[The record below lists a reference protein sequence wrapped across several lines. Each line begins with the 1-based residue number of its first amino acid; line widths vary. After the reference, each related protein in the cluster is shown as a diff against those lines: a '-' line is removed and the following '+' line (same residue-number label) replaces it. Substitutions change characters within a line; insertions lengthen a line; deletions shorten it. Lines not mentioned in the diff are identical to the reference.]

1 MSEFVP
7 SFDWTNLLIIP
18 SLLLTYTIHEL
29 AHGFMAY
36 FLGDTSQ
43 VERGK
48 LTLNPISHIAWLGAL
63 AFILFG
69 IGWPKPLHIN
79 PYNFKRKFLDTF
91 FVAIAGPLATF
102 ILGVVGVFLIL
113 GIAAFLLLTTQAN
126 IQEIFAYLV
135 PAYQRSPE
143 IADIQAIS
151 ISLTG
156 YVVYT
161 SFWLTVISALPL
173 PGLDGFI
180 AIASLIGLFREGLH
194 PTTKQQ
200 QPQLGPAIV
209 DRSSIMLVQQKRRN
223 DAADIHFK
231 AGTDYHRAD
240 KFDDAIARYRQ
251 AISNDQHFG
260 PAYINMGLAY
270 LAKGERK
277 RAIQA
282 FRGAT
287 QFADDKRS
295 QNEAWLQLHRLSEIT
310 PIDEAAARKDMA
322 QLGDAPW
329 IDTKPRP
336 NWLSLGVTALVIM
349 VGALFVYGLLVIQ
362 LINALNA

>member
-1 MSEFVP
+1 MSEFAPYVN
-7 SFDWTNLLIIP
+7 WTNLLIIP
-18 SLLLTYTIHEL
+18 SLLLAYTVHEL
-29 AHGFMAY
+29 AHGFTAY

-48 LTLNPISHIAWLGAL
+48 LTLNPIPHIAWLGAL
-63 AFILFG
+63 AFILIG
-69 IGWPKPLHIN
+69 IGWPKPLQIN
-79 PYNFKRKFLDTF
+79 PYNFKRRFLDTF
-91 FVAIAGPLATF
+91 FVAVAGPLATL
-102 ILGVVGVFLIL
+102 ILGVAGVFLVL
-113 GIAAFLLLTTQAN
+113 GITSLLLLTTEAN
-126 IQEIFAYLV
+126 FQEIFAYLV
-135 PAYQRSPE
+135 PAYQGTPE
-143 IADIQAIS
+143 ISDIQALS

-156 YVVYT
+156 HIVRT

-180 AIASLIGLFREGLH
+180 AVVSLVGLFREGLY
-194 PTTKQQ
+194 PAEKQ
-200 QPQLGPAIV
+200 QPQLGPTSV
-209 DRSSIMLVQQKRRN
+209 DRSAIMLAQQQRRN
-223 DAADIHFK
+223 NAADIHFK
-231 AGTDYHRAD
+231 LGIDYHQAD

-251 AISNDQHFG
+251 AIGNDQHFG

-295 QNEAWLQLHRLSEIT
+295 QDEAWFQLHQLSEIT
-310 PIDEAAARKDMA
+310 PVDEAAARKDMA
-322 QLGDAPW
+322 QLGDTPW

-336 NWLSLGVTALVIM
+336 NWMSLGVITLLIL
-349 VGALFVYGLLVIQ
+349 VGALVVYGVLVIQ
-362 LINALNA
+362 LVNTLNA